1 MTEST
6 LATRMAS
13 ILEPSKAR
21 LGRLAV
27 FTYKICVANGSL
39 EKSTFSVPKPYVMP
53 PAWTGPVLIS
63 FCSSE
68 AFLTL
73 AMTTTGQGAHSLGT
87 IM

>member
-27 FTYKICVANGSL
+27 FTYKI
-39 EKSTFSVPKPYVMP
+39 STFSVPKPYVMP
-53 PAWTGPVLIS
+53 PALDRA
-63 FCSSE
+63 CSDL
-68 AFLTL
+68 FLL
-73 AMTTTGQGAHSLGT
+73 K
-87 IM
+87 

>member
-27 FTYKICVANGSL
+27 FTYKI
-39 EKSTFSVPKPYVMP
+39 STFSVPKPYVMP